1 MMRQQMASGAGE
13 KVGPKRVDA
22 NQYKELQ
29 EQQTAK
35 AQQIIQSQANT
46 FAASM
51 TPSSKDGNLDK
62 ANQS

>member
-1 MMRQQMASGAGE
+1 MASGAGE

-35 AQQIIQSQANT
+35 A
-46 FAASM
+46 
-51 TPSSKDGNLDK
+51 
-62 ANQS
+62 